1 MLDFLKRLFHPRVTP
16 MNTIYIDHDAILHN
30 MQHLQ
35 KLQPHAVL
43 FPVIKSNA
51 YGHGIKQIVQILDK
65 TDVPYVVVD
74 SFPEYCIVKKQSDK
88 NILLLGETLPENYR
102 FFDPKK
108 VTFCVYNLRTLEKL
122 GQSGKPT
129 KIHLFINTGM
139 QRE

>member
-1 MLDFLKRLFHPRVTP
+1 MLDFLRRLFHPRVTP
-16 MNTIYIDHDAILHN
+16 MNTISLDRDSILHN
-30 MQHLQ
+30 IHYLQ
-35 KLQPHAVL
+35 KLQAHTVL

-51 YGHGIKQIVQILDK
+51 YGHGLKQMVKILDK
-65 TDVPYVVVD
+65 TDVPYLVID
-74 SFPEYCIVKKQSDK
+74 SFPEYYIVKKYSDK

-108 VTFCVYNLRTLEKL
+108 VTFCVYNLRTLETL
-122 GQSGKPT
+122 GQRGKPT